1 MSEPA
6 HVTKADDSHGHGSHG
21 GSFGS
26 HVKPYI
32 IIGVILGIFT
42 LITVGLAYVDFAK
55 IGIFKWAFGKVGL
68 QGHAINMVIGLAVAT
83 FKVLL
88 VAAWFM
94 HLKGERS
101 TIWHPLL
108 FTLFFFAGL
117 FALCLLHYTDPIM
130 TTTHTSKVIDAPR
143 PHHH

>member
-6 HVTKADDSHGHGSHG
+6 HVTKADGSHGHGESYLA
-21 GSFGS
+21 
-26 HVKPYI
+26 HVKPYL
-32 IIGVILGIFT
+32 IIGGLLFVFT
-42 LITVGLAYVDFAK
+42 AITVGLAYVDFAK
-55 IGIFKWAFGKVGL
+55 IGVFKWAFGKIGI

-94 HLKGERS
+94 HLKSERA
-101 TIWHPLL
+101 TIWRPLL

-130 TTTHTSKVIDAPR
+130 TTTHTTHVIDAPR
-143 PHHH
+143 QNHH